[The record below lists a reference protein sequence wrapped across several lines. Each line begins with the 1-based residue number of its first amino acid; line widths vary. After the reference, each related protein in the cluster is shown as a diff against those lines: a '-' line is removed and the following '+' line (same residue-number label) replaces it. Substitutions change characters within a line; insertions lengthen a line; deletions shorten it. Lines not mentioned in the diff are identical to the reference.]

1 MKMNVW
7 ERPVGSETPN
17 RQGDHDAEPIY
28 TALGRALSA
37 WEGVNASTRSLF
49 QALHCKSAATEQQI
63 VQELFDGL
71 PKVHDRARLL
81 RDLGDKVLGTG
92 FPTGDNRAM
101 KLRKRIVSTTT
112 RYIGWA
118 ARRNEL
124 AHGYVTQT
132 QSPDY
137 SQPSQRIVTA
147 YALLP
152 SHARSNLWFDAE
164 PEWNY
169 LASDINEFARQFQN
183 LDESFQDL
191 AGSVERQLNDIG
203 EV

>member
-1 MKMNVW
+1 
-7 ERPVGSETPN
+7 
-17 RQGDHDAEPIY
+17 
-28 TALGRALSA
+28 
-37 WEGVNASTRSLF
+37 
-49 QALHCKSAATEQQI
+49 
-63 VQELFDGL
+63 
-71 PKVHDRARLL
+71 
-81 RDLGDKVLGTG
+81 
-92 FPTGDNRAM
+92 M